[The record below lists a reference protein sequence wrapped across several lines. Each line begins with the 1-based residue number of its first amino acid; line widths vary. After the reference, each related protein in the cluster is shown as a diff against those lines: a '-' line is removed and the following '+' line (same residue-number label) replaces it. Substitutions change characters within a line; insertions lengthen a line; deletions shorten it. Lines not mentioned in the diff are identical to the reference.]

1 MFWILFRPERI
12 AYCEGPIVL
21 RGSRK
26 IRVSDGEHML
36 LPDSMRP
43 EPMFTYSALYN
54 TTHFSLLV
62 AIGRRGVFGEYSPC
76 RSDLCVNFRR
86 RDSSAQMNN
95 YPCATLILSRF
106 RSFMCRLPTHG
117 FYFTSRRFDLRVKV
131 C

>member
-62 AIGRRGVFGEYSPC
+62 AIGRRGILGKYSPC
-76 RSDLCVNFRR
+76 RSDLWLVLLNVSLRSEVLTVHLGCGTIASTSDVVIQARR
-86 RDSSAQMNN
+86 
-95 YPCATLILSRF
+95 
-106 RSFMCRLPTHG
+106 
-117 FYFTSRRFDLRVKV
+117 
-131 C
+131 